1 MLAMVGATRPADGDG
16 DREATRPV
24 EEDGVRAVTNP
35 VAEAA
40 ENAVAVQGSGAKSG
54 GRSTLKATG
63 IRR

>member
-16 DREATRPV
+16 DREATRPA

-40 ENAVAVQGSGAKSG
+40 ENAVAVQGSGVNS
-54 GRSTLKATG
+54 SD
-63 IRR
+63 